1 MHQAQVPVQIN
12 LEEIMALPV
21 VLKSGKNYVSVV
33 LDDELPFEELLVSI
47 INKFRESEYF
57 LGTEPFAI
65 MIEGRELTDR
75 EKNIILDAI
84 YEYTSV
90 NISHLI
96 ENDVIKETIA
106 EMQAYDDMHL
116 SGKKGDNNCLFIKR
130 DVIMKEKVFAPGNIV
145 VYGDVKK
152 GAIVKAGA
160 NIIILGAL
168 KGQALAGNDPVIKDP
183 FIMANDFRPENFRIG
198 PLVGNAPRA
207 KKSVLKRHQPLPL
220 IAEFTD
226 GEIQIYSI

>member
-116 SGKKGDNNCLFIKR
+116 SGKKDDNNCLFIKR

-168 KGQALAGNDPVIKDP
+168 KGQALASAAASYCRVYGW
-183 FIMANDFRPENFRIG
+183 
-198 PLVGNAPRA
+198 
-207 KKSVLKRHQPLPL
+207 
-220 IAEFTD
+220 
-226 GEIQIYSI
+226 

>member
-1 MHQAQVPVQIN
+1 
-12 LEEIMALPV
+12 MALPV

-116 SGKKGDNNCLFIKR
+116 SGNKGDNNCLFIKR

-160 NIIILGAL
+160 T
-168 KGQALAGNDPVIKDP
+168 

-198 PLVGNAPRA
+198 PLVGNAPRT

>member
-1 MHQAQVPVQIN
+1 
-12 LEEIMALPV
+12 MALPV

-116 SGKKGDNNCLFIKR
+116 SGKKGD
-130 DVIMKEKVFAPGNIV
+130 
-145 VYGDVKK
+145 
-152 GAIVKAGA
+152 
-160 NIIILGAL
+160 
-168 KGQALAGNDPVIKDP
+168 Q
-183 FIMANDFRPENFRIG
+183 
-198 PLVGNAPRA
+198 
-207 KKSVLKRHQPLPL
+207 
-220 IAEFTD
+220 
-226 GEIQIYSI
+226 